1 MAYHSAAQSRE
12 PRMQLKDLFPD
23 LQIAIAPVILI
34 SGVGLLLLSM
44 TNRLGRTIDRARQL
58 VDVKRGSSNEDHQ
71 RFDAQLTVLWR
82 RARLQRAAISLAAA
96 AALLAAV
103 LIIVLFVGA
112 LLSLQI
118 VFPIIALFISCLVA
132 IIASLLCFMRDIDLT
147 LHALALELEIEKQ
160 TFK

>member
-1 MAYHSAAQSRE
+1 
-12 PRMQLKDLFPD
+12 MQLKDLFPD
-23 LQIAIAPVILI
+23 LQVAIGPVILI

-58 VDVKRGSSNEDHQ
+58 VDAKRGSSNGHHQ
-71 RFDAQLTVLWR
+71 RFDAQLAVLWQ

-112 LLSLQI
+112 LLNWQV
-118 VFPIIALFISCLVA
+118 VFPIIALFISCMAA
-132 IIASLLCFMRDIDLT
+132 IIASLVCFMRDIDLT
-147 LHALALELEIEKQ
+147 LHALALELEIQKGA
-160 TFK
+160 FK